1 MGSRLDNGYTICS
14 TEAGEPG
21 GLVDV
26 GRWSQD
32 KGLQLSVDQVY
43 RNTFRDF
50 GHRQLRVGT
59 QEVRKSS
66 GSLFLHVRNCSKLR
80 IIPST
85 LIPHKY
91 PCGTQAVR
99 MEFLFLLAALRG

>member
-1 MGSRLDNGYTICS
+1 MGSRLDSGYTICS

-43 RNTFRDF
+43 RNTFRD
-50 GHRQLRVGT
+50 L
-59 QEVRKSS
+59 
-66 GSLFLHVRNCSKLR
+66 SLIH
-80 IIPST
+80 I
-85 LIPHKY
+85 
-91 PCGTQAVR
+91 
-99 MEFLFLLAALRG
+99 